1 MKLACIAFSTEGL
14 QIAERISRGSGYET
28 SIYDKADYKTQLPDI
43 FKTYR
48 HIVFVSSVGIAV
60 RLSAPYLCHKAC
72 DPAIVV
78 VDDLGRFSIS
88 LVSGHLGGANELAMK
103 LSGVLDCLPVITTAS
118 DGRGIEAVDM
128 FAAANGLQ
136 TESLEAA
143 KKITAMMLEG
153 RKIKLDSE
161 LALVMNY
168 DNISETGYEAAV
180 IVSSKESV
188 SSDKPSCI
196 LRPRNI
202 NIGIG
207 CRRGKSKDEIL
218 KAINAVLERNDISR
232 KSIKTLATVDLK
244 ADEQGIIDACQELGC
259 SLRIF
264 DRESIAKVEKLFTQ
278 SEFVKAATGVSSV
291 CEPCACLAGGHL
303 IVNKTV
309 INGITVAV
317 ARED

>member
-1 MKLACIAFSTEGL
+1 MKLACIVFSAAGYE
-14 QIAERISRGSGYET
+14 IAERIRRSSSYET
-28 SIYDKADYKTQLPDI
+28 GIYDKADYKAKLPDI
-43 FKTYR
+43 FNTYR
-48 HIVFVSSVGIAV
+48 NIVFISSVGIAV
-60 RLSAPYLCHKAC
+60 RLSAPYLRHKSC

-78 VDDLGRFSIS
+78 VDDMGRFSIS
-88 LVSGHLGGANELAMK
+88 LISGHLGGANSLAIEL
-103 LSGVLDCLPVITTAS
+103 SQVLGCQPVITTAS

-128 FAAANGLQ
+128 FAAANDLQ
-136 TESLEAA
+136 IESLEAA
-143 KKITAMMLEG
+143 KKVTAMMLEG

-161 LALVMNY
+161 LVLVMNY
-168 DNISETGYEAAV
+168 DNISELEYEAEV
-180 IVSSKESV
+180 IVSSKKSIF
-188 SSDKPSCI
+188 SDKPFCI

-232 KSIKTLATVDLK
+232 KCIKTLATADIK
-244 ADEQGIIDACQELGC
+244 ADEQGIIDASRELGC

-264 DRESIAKVEKLFTQ
+264 DRESIAKVEKLFGQ
-278 SEFVKAATGVSSV
+278 SEFVKAATGVASV